1 MAPDAWSHTR
11 GIQAMVFIYGPEF
24 KQPSLCHWHRKIMSC
39 CGPRANKDTLKD
51 MYFGPLPVTEKRL
64 QAKERGL

>member
-1 MAPDAWSHTR
+1 
-11 GIQAMVFIYGPEF
+11 MVFIYSPEF
-24 KQPSLCHWHRKIMSC
+24 KQPGLCHWHRKIMSC

-51 MYFGPLPVTEKRL
+51 MYFGTQPVTEKRL